1 MCNAFILLFDVF
13 VFSRSNKLFSSHNFG
28 AKYENV
34 NIVKVHIVI
43 FYLVFK
49 NRAMKCAQFMVFVSS
64 FVAI

>member
-1 MCNAFILLFDVF
+1 MFNAFILLFDVF
-13 VFSRSNKLFSSHNFG
+13 VLGRSNMFSSHNFG

-43 FYLVFK
+43 FYLVFI